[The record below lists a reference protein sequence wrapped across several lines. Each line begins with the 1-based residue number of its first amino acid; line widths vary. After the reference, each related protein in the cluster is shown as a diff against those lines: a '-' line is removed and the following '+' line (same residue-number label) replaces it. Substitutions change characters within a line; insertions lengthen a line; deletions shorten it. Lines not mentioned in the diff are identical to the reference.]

1 MNGYDV
7 LMVERDEA
15 GAVRGRDTVAGILDG
30 AQRRGRLS
38 EAERAARRFETGT
51 DFEVLSAADLVV
63 EAAFEDMGV
72 KKEIFARL
80 DRTTRAGAVL
90 ATNTSYLDVDEIAR
104 ATSRPEDVVG
114 LHFFSP
120 AYVMRL
126 LEVVVGERTA
136 ADVVAT
142 AFTFGK
148 ALGKVC
154 VPAGVADGFIGNRIF
169 IAYRRS
175 ADVMME
181 DGASPYAIDRALV
194 NWGFPMG
201 PYQAGDFAGQ
211 DIGWA
216 TRKRRAA
223 TRDPAE
229 RYVRIPDL
237 VCERGWFGRKTGR
250 GFYRYDENSK
260 SGEPDDEILALVA
273 EERARKGITPRD
285 FTEEEIVRR
294 ILCTMINEG
303 ARAVDDG
310 TARRPADVD
319 VVMVNGYGFP
329 RFRGGPMKAADLTG
343 LPQIL
348 EDLRGFAADDPTAYA
363 PARLIEERV
372 KSGRS
377 LV

>member
-1 MNGYDV
+1 
-7 LMVERDEA
+7 
-15 GAVRGRDTVAGILDG
+15 
-30 AQRRGRLS
+30 
-38 EAERAARRFETGT
+38 
-51 DFEVLSAADLVV
+51 
-63 EAAFEDMGV
+63 
-72 KKEIFARL
+72 
-80 DRTTRAGAVL
+80 
-90 ATNTSYLDVDEIAR
+90 
-104 ATSRPEDVVG
+104 
-114 LHFFSP
+114 
-120 AYVMRL
+120 
-126 LEVVVGERTA
+126 
-136 ADVVAT
+136 
-142 AFTFGK
+142 
-148 ALGKVC
+148 
-154 VPAGVADGFIGNRIF
+154 
-169 IAYRRS
+169 
-175 ADVMME
+175 
-181 DGASPYAIDRALV
+181 
-194 NWGFPMG
+194 MG